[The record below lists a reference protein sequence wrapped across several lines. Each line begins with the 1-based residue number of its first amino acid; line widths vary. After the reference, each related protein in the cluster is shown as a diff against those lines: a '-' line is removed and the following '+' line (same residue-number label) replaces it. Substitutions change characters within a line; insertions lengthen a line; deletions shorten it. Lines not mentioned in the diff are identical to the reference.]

1 MNNKELFL
9 NFLNSEE
16 EEENPNITLV
26 NGITL
31 VNDKKDKCL
40 ICDEQ
45 LQNNYITLDCNH
57 KFNFVELYNEV
68 VEQKTKKILDNSRL
82 KINELKCPYCRTI
95 TPELLPY
102 LKYYNSKLIRG
113 VNHPADLTMKL
124 FECEYV
130 KNSKICGKNACTTKY
145 GIFCNNHLKYNL
157 NEETILDTINPTIFK
172 TYKNMSVKNLKDELR
187 KNKLKLSGK
196 KDDLINRLL
205 INII

>member
-9 NFLNSEE
+9 NYLNSEE
-16 EEENPNITLV
+16 NEEKEINDV
-26 NGITL
+26 TL

-95 TPELLPY
+95 TNKLLPY

-157 NEETILDTINPTIFK
+157 NEETILDTITPTIFK
-172 TYKNMSVKNLKDELR
+172 TYKNMSVKDLKDELR

-196 KDDLINRLL
+196 KRRFNK
-205 INII
+205 